1 MATQSNTLFE
11 DSLRKCNRKSDDGL
25 WAYSVGPTVSGFC
38 ATVRSVAADVEE
50 DRGGQ
55 VRGVP
60 TEPALRI
67 LENEAI
73 SGTWPE

>member
-1 MATQSNTLFE
+1 MGVVRRSHGEWVLWSRE
-11 DSLRKCNRKSDDGL
+11 VGDGE
-25 WAYSVGPTVSGFC
+25 
-38 ATVRSVAADVEE
+38 VEE